1 MMMIFDYKN
10 ISFEKGNYNQ
20 LELKLVKLY
29 RRFPMSNV
37 FITLNDPLYLYKKNN
52 IYHLNKKNLIF
63 NINYNTF
70 YILTFNKIIFI
81 IKYMLFIIVLKQIYI
96 YRFINNNKFIN
107 IIYLINNYKS
117 ITNTFVIKFFN
128 IKVKK

>member
-1 MMMIFDYKN
+1 MMIFDYKN

-20 LELKLVKLY
+20 LELKMVKLY
-29 RRFPMSNV
+29 RRYPMSNV

-52 IYHLNKKNLIF
+52 IYHLNKENLIF
-63 NINYNTF
+63 YINYNTS
-70 YILTFNKIIFI
+70 YILYFNKIIFI
-81 IKYMLFIIVLKQIYI
+81 IKYMLFIIVLKKIYI
-96 YRFINNNKFIN
+96 YRFIHNNKFIN

-117 ITNTFVIKFFN
+117 ITNTFVKKFFN